1 MLCPHRAPSNHLV
14 ALDSHNTFLL
24 VDQKKKKVKPHYLL
38 LRPSN
43 SSIKNSS
50 NNTLSYL
57 CGCFK
62 MVRSVILM
70 CETDVPLFVSERTTY
85 STNDVQYVPYCLLQ
99 PGYNNVQQ
107 IISYENA
114 FALKML

>member
-1 MLCPHRAPSNHLV
+1 
-14 ALDSHNTFLL
+14 
-24 VDQKKKKVKPHYLL
+24 
-38 LRPSN
+38 
-43 SSIKNSS
+43 
-50 NNTLSYL
+50 
-57 CGCFK
+57 
-62 MVRSVILM
+62 M